1 MKLHFPHSV
10 RPDVVT
16 GLALFLTVA
25 GGLTWSSWSLSQL
38 SFVLQP
44 VPQSPIEQPAEKL
57 AKVSPTVMIPQAAP
71 SPVAT
76 QKPDSALPLP
86 SLPTQSLP
94 LESALPQPV
103 LQPSAQVYWLQATD
117 NQIAMMPIEIA
128 GTPEDSEAAVLT
140 KALNYLLA
148 RPQTDKLNSTIPAGT
163 RLLSLQIQPTGID
176 VNLSKEF
183 TEGGGTDSMTYRVA
197 QVLYTVTSLDPQAK
211 VYLSVEGQLLDEDNP
226 LGGEGLMLQ
235 QPLTRQQFVKD
246 FLSQE

>member
-16 GLALFLTVA
+16 GLALFLTVV

-44 VPQSPIEQPAEKL
+44 VPPGLIEH
-57 AKVSPTVMIPQAAP
+57 V
-71 SPVAT
+71 
-76 QKPDSALPLP
+76 
-86 SLPTQSLP
+86 
-94 LESALPQPV
+94 ESALPQPV

-117 NQIAMMPIEIA
+117 NQIAMMPIEMA
-128 GTPEDSEAAVLT
+128 GTPEDSETAVLT
-140 KALNYLLA
+140 KAVNYLLA
-148 RPQTDKLNSTIPAGT
+148 RPQIDKLSSTIPEGT

-176 VNLSKEF
+176 VNLSEEF
-183 TEGGGTDSMTYRVA
+183 AEGGGSASMTYRVA

-211 VYLSVEGQLLDEDNP
+211 VYLSVEGKLLDEENP

-235 QPLTRQQFVKD
+235 QPLTRQQFAKD